1 MEIVGLCE
9 DCGLQTS
16 VIASGCCPR
25 AAAVASNEP
34 RQPLRCEALIAETRC
49 LISDISCR
57 NGPAACGEV
66 EGVEGVEVVIGEK
79 RQRRRDR
86 GAGRVASVGVPK
98 PPRRIT
104 PPPA

>member
-1 MEIVGLCE
+1 MGLCE
-9 DCGLQTS
+9 ECGLQTS
-16 VIASGCCPR
+16 VIAAGCCPQP
-25 AAAVASNEP
+25 AAVASNEP

-49 LISDISCR
+49 LISDISCL

-66 EGVEGVEVVIGEK
+66 EGVEVVIDEK

-98 PPRRIT
+98 PPQRIT